1 MSLLDY
7 KEISH
12 PLIAAPTFSH
22 YSACIEVDNVVEL
35 TFHSTEKENIMTK
48 AYDVM
53 TQSLAT
59 CSPEDNASHVAM
71 IMRER
76 NIGNVLIVEDG
87 RLRGIVTDRDLA
99 LNALTSSNDPL
110 HMPVRSFMSDNV
122 VTGSPEWTT
131 GRMARTMAK
140 HQIRRLP
147 IVDEGQLV
155 GIVSLADIA
164 THENRK
170 GLVTRSLKAI
180 SSPSSNGKSNG
191 SAHTGALIGLGLLAA
206 ASTAVAMLTWN
217 RSGKELSKQVADTQ
231 FYQSAQQAVGAA
243 RDRVDEAASSK
254 TARNLRQR
262 MNANMKELSYQ
273 LPRIEYKPPRRKTA
287 WFR

>member
-1 MSLLDY
+1 
-7 KEISH
+7 
-12 PLIAAPTFSH
+12 
-22 YSACIEVDNVVEL
+22 
-35 TFHSTEKENIMTK
+35 MTK

-59 CSPEDNASHVAM
+59 CSPDDNASHVAM

-76 NIGNVLIVEDG
+76 NIGDVLVVDDG
-87 RLRGIVTDRDLA
+87 RLRGIITDRDLA
-99 LNALTSSNDPL
+99 VNALTASNDPL
-110 HMPVRSFMSDNV
+110 HIPIRNFMSDHV
-122 VTGSPEWTT
+122 ITGCSNWTT

-147 IVDEGQLV
+147 IVDDDQLV

-164 THENRK
+164 NHENRK

-180 SSPSSNGKSNG
+180 SSPSTNGKSNG
-191 SAHTGALIGLGLLAA
+191 NAHIGAMIGLGLLAA

-217 RSGKELSKQVADTQ
+217 RSGKELSKQMADTRI
-231 FYQSAQQAVGAA
+231 YQSAQQAVSAA

-262 MNANMKELSYQ
+262 VNSNMKELSYQ
-273 LPRIEYKPPRRKTA
+273 LPRIEYKPPRRKAA